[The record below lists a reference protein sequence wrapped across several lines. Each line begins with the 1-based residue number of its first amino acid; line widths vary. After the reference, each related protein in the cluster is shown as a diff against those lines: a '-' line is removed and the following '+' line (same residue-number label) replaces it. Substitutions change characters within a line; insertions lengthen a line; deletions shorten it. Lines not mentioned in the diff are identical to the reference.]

1 MKGMTVSNNLAVL
14 KSKVEEMQKMGV
26 KQIQFRHQT
35 ENSTHAVFSVEYLP
49 TLVNWHVKYANL
61 ISKFC
66 NADNHA
72 TYIAFL
78 NDYFCAGNTI
88 FAHKHKMPRDEA
100 PYVMISV
107 NLIKSHYSLM
117 AVDNLL
123 LLNLAEMPYHQGKEY
138 QEHIPEMF
146 KSVCPDVALVKMET
160 LTGDNH
166 HEVAIFHFDDEHFAY
181 SFCKVFEDAELLDL
195 KGLEATTPSLLK
207 IAHDEEIGKADA
219 KAMAAVI
226 KTALNKGV
234 FSVNKHTFKDNQ
246 EVDVL
251 SVCECCLKSYG
262 MKKVSSNCCH

>member
-1 MKGMTVSNNLAVL
+1 MSNNLAVL

-49 TLVNWHVKYANL
+49 TLVNWHVKYADL
-61 ISKFC
+61 IEQFC
-66 NADNHA
+66 DTKNQD
-72 TYIAFL
+72 TYINFL
-78 NDYFCAGNTI
+78 NDYFCAGDVI

-117 AVDNLL
+117 AVDNFL
-123 LLNLAEMPYHQGKEY
+123 LLNLAEMPYHQDKEY
-138 QEHIPEMF
+138 QEHIPEIF
-146 KSVCPDVALVKMET
+146 KSVCPEAAIVKMDT
-160 LTGDNH
+160 LTEDNH
-166 HEVAIFHFDDEHFAY
+166 HEVAMFFFDDEQFAY
-181 SFCKVFEDAELLDL
+181 SFCKVYEDAELLDL
-195 KGLEATTPSLLK
+195 KGLESATPNLIK
-207 IAHDEEIGKADA
+207 IAHDEEIVEADA

-226 KTALNKGV
+226 KTAIEMGV
-234 FSVNKHTFKDNQ
+234 FNMAKHKFEDHK
-246 EVDVL
+246 ELDVL